1 MAEQWSGRGESVEL
15 INGRT
20 AEEIKESLMPRCGF
34 RCEVCPVDDICLIG
48 KTYKDA
54 LALIERLE
62 AAQPRW
68 HSGSCPPRE
77 RGEVLVIA
85 RGKPKENIQ
94 LLDAYELAEYVPG
107 EGWIFEAY
115 PEWENGEVRWW
126 MPLPEEPKEGA

>member
-1 MAEQWSGRGESVEL
+1 MEL

-20 AEEIKESLMPRCGF
+20 AEEIKKRLLCCSKERGCY
-34 RCEVCPVDDICLIG
+34 VCPDVARGDCTL
-48 KTYKDA
+48 KLCADA
-54 LALIERLE
+54 LALIKRLE

-68 HSGSCPPRE
+68 VGGSCPPRE

-94 LLDAYELAEYVPG
+94 LLDAYELAEYAPG

-126 MPLPEEPKEGA
+126 MPLPEEPKEGDADESE

>member
-1 MAEQWSGRGESVEL
+1 MDTIRKTSDQIAEITRILLEMRDNCLKGTLFDDPKRWIKFDALSDAVDL
-15 INGRT
+15 INQAG
-20 AEEIKESLMPRCGF
+20 EK
-34 RCEVCPVDDICLIG
+34 
-48 KTYKDA
+48 
-54 LALIERLE
+54 
-62 AAQPRW
+62 AQKW

-126 MPLPEEPKEGA
+126 MPLPEEPEEGNA